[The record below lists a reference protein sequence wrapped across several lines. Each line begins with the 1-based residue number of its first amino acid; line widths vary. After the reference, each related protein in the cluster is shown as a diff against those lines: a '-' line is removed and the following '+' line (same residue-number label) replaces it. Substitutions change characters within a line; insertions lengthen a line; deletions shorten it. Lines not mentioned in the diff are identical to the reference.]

1 MCSAHW
7 ERRRVGRA
15 YYVQWRLLASLV
27 AARHDGFTVRASAE
41 DACTL
46 AEVKEEEEEEE
57 EEEEPSRLI
66 CSEVPEYL
74 LIFV

>member
-15 YYVQWRLLASLV
+15 YCVQWRLLASLV
-27 AARHDGFTVRASAE
+27 AACHDGLTVRASAE

-46 AEVKEEEEEEE
+46 AEVKEEMVVLVR
-57 EEEEPSRLI
+57 PSRTIPL
-66 CSEVPEYL
+66 S
-74 LIFV
+74 

>member
-15 YYVQWRLLASLV
+15 YCVQWRLLASLV
-27 AARHDGFTVRASAE
+27 AACHDGLTVRASAE

-46 AEVKEEEEEEE
+46 AEEKEEEEEEE
-57 EEEEPSRLI
+57 EEEEK
-66 CSEVPEYL
+66 EED
-74 LIFV
+74 